1 MSRSDPGRGLSV
13 RSRYPGIVLDPLAA
27 TDVTLEPLDDYL
39 VIQPLDESE
48 TATGLIVP
56 INEATQCLTGIVAA
70 VGPDVSLVEP
80 GDKVLYPREA
90 GFEVRLVRS
99 PHRVRVV
106 KREDL
111 IARVHD

>member
-1 MSRSDPGRGLSV
+1 MAGRDGRANLS
-13 RSRYPGIVLDPLAA
+13 GMLDPLAR
-27 TDVTLEPLDDYL
+27 TEVTLEPLDDFV
-39 VIQPLDESE
+39 VIQPLEDSE

-56 INEATQCLTGIVAA
+56 MNEAAQCLTGIIVA
-70 VGPDVSLVEP
+70 VGPDVSLIEP

-99 PHRVRVV
+99 AHRVRVV
-106 KREDL
+106 KREEL

>member
-1 MSRSDPGRGLSV
+1 MLEDPRPIRL
-13 RSRYPGIVLDPLAA
+13 
-27 TDVTLEPLDDYL
+27 TLEPLDDFV
-39 VIQPLDESE
+39 VIQPLEDSE

-56 INEATQCLTGIVAA
+56 INEAAQCLTGIIVA
-70 VGPDVSLVEP
+70 VGPEVTAIEP

-99 PHRVRVV
+99 AHRVRVV

>member
-1 MSRSDPGRGLSV
+1 MAIGDGRANLSRM
-13 RSRYPGIVLDPLAA
+13 LDPLSR
-27 TDVTLEPLDDYL
+27 TEVTLEPLDDYL

-56 INEATQCLTGIVAA
+56 INEATQCLTGIVVA
-70 VGPDVSLVEP
+70 VGPDVTAVEP
-80 GDKVLYPREA
+80 GDKVLYPRDA
-90 GFEVRLVRS
+90 GFDVRLVRS
-99 PHRVRVV
+99 PHRVRVI